1 MTARR
6 GLTALLSLLAV
17 VLFAA
22 QGSSEDLRGSSKELP
37 YISPTVVAPSQT
49 LVGQSFSSA
58 PATAQPAAVTA
69 RTYVCGAERIAVVT
83 ESETVR
89 VTAAGSTLI
98 LRQVRVASGARYE
111 AEGDASTWF
120 WSHGQEA
127 SLRIRG
133 RGYPECVA
141 RGGDPA
147 AAGAGTLRAS
157 GHEPGWRLDIANGQ
171 LTLETAYGQNK
182 VSVSAPFAEAFA
194 GGRRYIASSAGRP
207 ITATI
212 LDRPCADAATG
223 MPRPFTVRVEY
234 AGQTLLGCGGETDAL
249 LRGDP
254 WVVEEI
260 AGAPLVRGSRV
271 SLAFD
276 DQGRVTGT
284 ASCNNFTA
292 PYSLTGEGL
301 TIGAAAATRKAC
313 GPAVMKQEA
322 AFLAAL
328 AAVQRIE
335 VTADGTLVLHTAS
348 GQRITSRR
356 E

>member
-6 GLTALLSLLAV
+6 GLQVCLGLCAF
-17 VLFAA
+17 VLVA
-22 QGSSEDLRGSSKELP
+22 
-37 YISPTVVAPSQT
+37 SP
-49 LVGQSFSSA
+49 GSSA
-58 PATAQPAAVTA
+58 PTTAQPVAVTA
-69 RTYVCGAERIAVVT
+69 RTYICGAERIAVVT
-83 ESETVR
+83 EGETVR
-89 VTAAGSTLI
+89 LTAAGSTLV

-141 RGGDPA
+141 SGVDPA
-147 AAGAGTLRAS
+147 AADAGAFRAI
-157 GHEPGWRLDIANGQ
+157 GHEPGWRLDITNGQ

-182 VSVSAPFAEAFA
+182 VSVPAPFAEAFA

-234 AGQTLLGCGGETDAL
+234 AGQTLQGCGGETETL
-249 LRGDP
+249 LRGEP
-254 WVVEEI
+254 WVVQEI

-292 PYSLTGEGL
+292 PYTLTGEGL

-313 GPAVMKQEA
+313 APAVMKQEA